1 MQRREFLKMM
11 ASASAVTTVSSVSAA
26 GKKAA
31 DPETVSGRVS
41 MPGRRDASGV
51 IVTNGRDCTL
61 TNEKGEYTLP
71 VYEGMRFVSVTV
83 PSGYRVEW
91 PHVAYPRRWGNY
103 NFNLSKWAPSAKRGC
118 SFVHIADSEISG
130 ITAYE
135 KRWAG
140 HVKRVADREDAA
152 FIVHTGDI
160 CRRRGLLSHFQ
171 LMNADTMGRPVIYCI
186 GNHDLEVGPYGEQL
200 FESLYGPTWYS
211 FEAGGVHF
219 VVTPMPFG
227 DYRPSYTHDQVADW
241 IRNDLALVKKGT
253 PVVFFNHMI
262 SNCSGSAKE
271 VGLTFGDSRRI
282 RLDELCNL
290 AGFVYG
296 HVHFNLF
303 RRVGENGRT
312 AFVSTGNPDMGGIG
326 HSPVSTRVLRA
337 DANGRLTSKLVYG
350 LEDESWRQERAGALW
365 EAKLEAP
372 VLFGEPLVA
381 DGRVLVGVSDEDG
394 MGTGAVEAFDAESG
408 RRLWRTPVGGSIH
421 NRMVVAAGNV
431 IAQDTLGRVHAFRLR
446 DGSPAWSYAGFGHTW
461 LATYSGLITDG
472 KSVICGTPLRMAAL
486 DAATGAA
493 LWTEKNDKL
502 RIGEASSDT
511 PAMADGVL
519 VFASNWRALYG
530 YDAAK
535 GTILWSRKD
544 EEPFRFP
551 GATPVIDDGKVYWLG
566 GDAFYE
572 LDLRT
577 GKTLRKA
584 EIGACLQV
592 TTKVLVLPDAFV
604 FGSTAKGLV
613 VLDRKT
619 LEIRRTLLP
628 GKTLV
633 DFAPY
638 SRREGQDVGTAPVPL
653 GGNLVAATA
662 GDGAIHVW
670 DVATGKETRKIFTGS
685 PYLAGVTVSDGRF
698 YAADLAGMLRAFAI

>member
-11 ASASAVTTVSSVSAA
+11 AATSAVTTAPSLSAA
-26 GKKAA
+26 DGKAA
-31 DPETVSGRVS
+31 AAETISGRVS
-41 MPGRRDASGV
+41 MDGRRDASGV

-61 TNEKGEYTLP
+61 TNAKGEYTLP

-83 PSGYRVEW
+83 PSGYRTEW

-103 NFNLSKWAPSAKRGC
+103 NFGLRKWAPSAKKGC

-130 ITAYE
+130 ISPCE
-135 KRWAG
+135 KRWAD

-186 GNHDLEVGPYGEQL
+186 GNHDLEVGTSGEQL

-227 DYRPSYTHDQVADW
+227 DYRPSYSHDQVADW

-262 SNCSGSAKE
+262 SNWSGPAKD
-271 VGLTFGDSRRI
+271 VGFTFGDKRRI

-290 AGFVYG
+290 TGFVYG

-337 DANGRLTSKLVYG
+337 DAAGRLSSKLVYG
-350 LEDESWRQERAGALW
+350 LADEDWKRERAGALW

-372 VLFGEPLVA
+372 ILFGEPLVA

-394 MGTGAVEAFDAESG
+394 EGTGAVEAFDAKDG
-408 RRLWRTPVGGSIH
+408 RRLWKARIDGSVH

-431 IAQDTLGRVHAFRLR
+431 IAQDTLGRVHAFRLK
-446 DGSPAWSYAGFGHTW
+446 DGSSAWRHAGFGHPW

-472 KSVICGTPLRMAAL
+472 KTVICGTPMRMAAL
-486 DAATGAA
+486 DAATGAVV
-493 LWTEKNDKL
+493 WTERNDKF

-530 YDAAK
+530 YEAAT
-535 GTILWSRKD
+535 GRILWRRDD

-551 GATPVIDDGKVYWLG
+551 GATPTIADGKVYWLG
-566 GDAFYE
+566 GKVFYE

-577 GKTLRKA
+577 GRTLRKA
-584 EIGACLQV
+584 DVGACLQV

-604 FGSTAKGLV
+604 FGSVAKGLV
-613 VLDRKT
+613 VLDRRT
-619 LEIRRTLLP
+619 LAVRRTLLP
-628 GKTLV
+628 ANTLV

-638 SRREGQDVGTAPVPL
+638 SRREAPDVGTAPVSL

-670 DVATGKETRKIFTGS
+670 DIASGQEKKRLFTGS
-685 PYLAGVTVSDGRF
+685 PYLAGVTVADGRF
-698 YAADLAGMLRAFAI
+698 YAADLAGILRAFAI